1 MKFLTNKIRN
11 IKLIICK
18 FFILELFFIS
28 IIIINFFKLK
38 VLLCT
43 IGKEEN
49 KYIKEFV
56 NHYRKLKIEKIIL
69 YDNNLY

>member
-11 IKLIICK
+11 IKLIIFK